1 MGTELASPLTN
12 PVEALISLLGLAATQ
27 SVIPWADWVCGLLAG
42 ALAKALLTGAPVPK
56 FLGKPMDP
64 VLTGKILAVAGCNKV
79 GALIFI

>member
-1 MGTELASPLTN
+1 
-12 PVEALISLLGLAATQ
+12 
-27 SVIPWADWVCGLLAG
+27 
-42 ALAKALLTGAPVPK
+42 LTGAPVPK